1 MKNKNNVII
10 VIGIILILLGSLL
23 PSIRIAQEN
32 ISFIKENGS
41 LIIILV
47 AAMFLLFKLNYKQLL
62 YIPSILSI
70 IIIIKFIIDNYD
82 RLKKITELYNCYAS
96 YKYGIVVMII
106 GNILILSMITLE
118 ILDVEKL
125 KKLKEKTSVIKEKV
139 LETKELAKKNTKTVK
154 EKIIQSKPIKQT
166 TKDGK
171 IRFNKITVKV
181 DKPTKPSKI
190 KATLNKIKIK
200 NKNNEL
206 SISKYQENK
215 ITKHTTYEI
224 PVIDIKKW
232 TQSDICC
239 SNCGATVHTTSE
251 YCFLC
256 DCKIKLNKEKEK
268 LS

>member
-82 RLKKITELYNCYAS
+82 RLKKITELYNCHAS
-96 YKYGIVVMII
+96 YQYGIVIMIM

-118 ILDVEKL
+118 ILDIDKL
-125 KKLKEKTSVIKEKV
+125 KILKEKVQEKKELVKEK
-139 LETKELAKKNTKTVK
+139 TNNVK

-171 IRFNKITVKV
+171 IRFNKLTVKV
-181 DKPTKPSKI
+181 DKPVKPSKI
-190 KATLNKIKIK
+190 KTTISKIKTK
-200 NKNNEL
+200 KSNKNL

>member
-1 MKNKNNVII
+1 MKKNNVII
-10 VIGIILILLGSLL
+10 VIGIILILLGALL

-41 LIIILV
+41 LILILV

-70 IIIIKFIIDNYD
+70 IIIIKFMVDNYD
-82 RLKKITELYNCYAS
+82 RLKQITEKYNCYAS
-96 YKYGIVVMII
+96 YQYGIVVMIL
-106 GNILILSMITLE
+106 GNILILSIITLE
-118 ILDVEKL
+118 ILDIDKI
-125 KKLKEKTSVIKEKV
+125 KKLKETVQEKTEQIKENTNNIKEKI
-139 LETKELAKKNTKTVK
+139 TNKKPV
-154 EKIIQSKPIKQT
+154 KQT

-171 IRFNKITVKV
+171 IKFIKRTIKV
-181 DKPTKPSKI
+181 DKPKKQFI
-190 KATLNKIKIK
+190 KLNKQTKK
-200 NKNNEL
+200 L
-206 SISKYQENK
+206 SLSQYDENK
-215 ITKHTTYEI
+215 VITHTTYEI

-256 DCKIKLNKEKEK
+256 DCKIKLNQEKEK

>member
-1 MKNKNNVII
+1 MD
-10 VIGIILILLGSLL
+10 
-23 PSIRIAQEN
+23 
-32 ISFIKENGS
+32 
-41 LIIILV
+41 
-47 AAMFLLFKLNYKQLL
+47 
-62 YIPSILSI
+62 
-70 IIIIKFIIDNYD
+70 ID
-82 RLKKITELYNCYAS
+82 
-96 YKYGIVVMII
+96 
-106 GNILILSMITLE
+106 
-118 ILDVEKL
+118 KL
-125 KKLKEKTSVIKEKV
+125 KILKEKVQEKKELVKEK
-139 LETKELAKKNTKTVK
+139 TNNVK

-171 IRFNKITVKV
+171 IRFNKLTVKV
-181 DKPTKPSKI
+181 DKPVKPSKI
-190 KATLNKIKIK
+190 KTTISKIKTK
-200 NKNNEL
+200 KSNKNL

-215 ITKHTTYEI
+215 ITKHATYEI